1 MSAGNIWMI
10 PVGIVGVAGVIYTS
24 IKFYQLW
31 KRFGFARFLYWILHI
46 ICLSILF
53 VCGGKLTWIENEVI
67 KTSFLRIAALY
78 FVFMLYASGL
88 ILLRQFICVLGQRYQ
103 WKCRCY
109 RFVRSTKRGVGS
121 IAVFCFLIAAAA
133 LIFAQYRITTA
144 YTSVELGQSMK
155 MTMICDAHV
164 GTAVLRS
171 DLPEIVENIQNTEP
185 DVIFLLGDI
194 FDHNTSESLRR
205 ATLRAFSELSAP
217 YGVFYVEGNH
227 EAKLEEEIAD
237 DFRAA
242 GIQVLYDQVTVL
254 PNGVRI
260 AGRRDFADDEQLP
273 LETVLA
279 GIDRRDPVI
288 LLSHQPRELKK
299 AEKLGVDL
307 VLSGHTHGGQFWGNV
322 LTYLGNDMVYGKKKF
337 GTMTAITSS
346 GIGAGGVPAKL
357 GAPCEM
363 VVVEGK

>member
-10 PVGIVGVAGVIYTS
+10 PFGIVGVAAVIYTC

-31 KRFGFARFLYWILHI
+31 KRFGFVRFLYWILHI
-46 ICLSILF
+46 IFVGILGL
-53 VCGGKLTWIENEVI
+53 CAGKLTWIENEVV
-67 KTSFLRIAALY
+67 KTSLLRITALY
-78 FVFMLYASGL
+78 FVFLLYASCL
-88 ILLRQFICVLGQRYQ
+88 ILLRQFLCVFGQRYH
-103 WKCRCY
+103 WKSRCY

-121 IAVFCFLIAAAA
+121 IAVVCFMIAVVA
-133 LIFAQYRITTA
+133 LILAQYRKTTI
-144 YTSVELGQSMK
+144 YTSVEFGQPMK
-155 MTMICDAHV
+155 MTMISDAHV

-171 DLPEIVENIQNTEP
+171 DLPEIVEKIQETEP

-194 FDHNTSESLRR
+194 FDHNTSESLRH
-205 ATLRAFSELSAP
+205 ATIRAFSELSAP

-227 EAKLEEEIAD
+227 EAKLEEETAD

-260 AGRRDFADDEQLP
+260 VGRRDFEDDEQLP

-279 GIDRRDPVI
+279 GVDCTEPLI
-288 LLSHQPRELKK
+288 LLSHQPRELKE

-307 VLSGHTHGGQFWGNV
+307 ALCGHTHGGQFFGNI

-357 GAPCEM
+357 GAPCEI
-363 VVVEGK
+363 VVVEA